1 MSLDQNLFT
10 LSVATST
17 EEPTALDLTDPSSN
31 TIHYRKRRHP
41 DQEKGEIAYAWGM
54 YGEPVPSPVRQ
65 PSSALIVPVAPVCA
79 HSRSPVRVITR
90 DYNRL

>member
-10 LSVATST
+10 LSLAAST

-31 TIHYRKRRHP
+31 TVHYRKRRHP

-54 YGEPVPSPVRQ
+54 YGERIPSPVPHEARRSSSMSPHLRPLQ
-65 PSSALIVPVAPVCA
+65 IPCPSRYSQL
-79 HSRSPVRVITR
+79 
-90 DYNRL
+90 